1 MPSTESVSHD
11 DLILC
16 TCGSQE
22 YTPRDAIEA
31 ALFRGELN
39 TNWNE
44 FLRGVEAERRA
55 DELDMEIDDSA
66 IADAAE
72 VFRYEYDLITAEETE
87 AWLATRGL
95 TIDDFTDYF
104 TRRYCAKN
112 LTENIV
118 PEQIEYISA
127 TPELRQL
134 FLAEL
139 ILCGELDR
147 MTTALTFRLAAR
159 SAEKDSDSDTITA
172 EKRKFF
178 DRNKVDPTQ
187 LPKWLK
193 RLGRDSKWFD
203 ETVAMEA
210 AFRRRCDTLLVPL
223 ARQRELVALRLPLT
237 RFDTEVIELESH
249 DAAQEALF
257 CVREDGMSMEEVA
270 IEGRYPYR
278 RVDFLFED
286 IPTDMQQKFLSVSPG
301 DVLEPVVRGDG
312 FELCRI
318 IKKIEPQADDPT
330 VGLRVE
336 QRILDRH
343 FSELASKY
351 TQRRLGAFTSAE

>member
-1 MPSTESVSHD
+1 MPGTESVSHD

-31 ALFRGELN
+31 ALFRGELDSK
-39 TNWNE
+39 WKE
-44 FLRGVEAERRA
+44 FLRYVEAERRA
-55 DELDMEIDDSA
+55 DELDMQLDDSA
-66 IADAAE
+66 IANAAE
-72 VFRYEYDLITAEETE
+72 AFRYEHDLITAEETE

-95 TIDDFTDYF
+95 TLDDFTEYF
-104 TRRYCAKN
+104 TRRYCADA
-112 LTENIV
+112 LSENIV

-127 TPELRQL
+127 TSELRQL

-147 MTTALTFRLAAR
+147 MTTALMFRLAAR
-159 SAEKDSDSDTITA
+159 CAEKDSNSDAITA
-172 EKRKFF
+172 EERIFF
-178 DRNKVDPTQ
+178 DRNKMEPAQ
-187 LPKWLK
+187 LPNWLE

-203 ETVAMEA
+203 EMVAMEA
-210 AFRRRCDTLLVPL
+210 AFRRRRDTLLVPQ

-237 RFDTEVIELESH
+237 RFEAEVIELESH

-278 RVDFLFED
+278 RVDFLLED
-286 IPTDMQQKFLSVSPG
+286 IPSDVQQRFLSVSPG
-301 DVLEPVVRGDG
+301 DVLEPAVRGDG

-318 IKKIEPQADDPT
+318 IKKIEPQVDDPT
-330 VGLRVE
+330 VGLRIE
-336 QRILDRH
+336 QRLLDRH